1 MPRWANDRCSVSAS
15 IPVMLTISG
24 GQDSTVKL
32 FDALSGECLHVLP
45 GLESGTGSIAF
56 SPIGLGPRSA
66 GLIAGG
72 GWNGKLIVWDVS
84 VSGSLAF
91 TS

>member
-1 MPRWANDRCSVSAS
+1 MKTTWLWLREYLVL
-15 IPVMLTISG
+15 LTPAYWRSG

-32 FDALSGECLHVLP
+32 FNALSGECLHVLP

-56 SPIGLGPRSA
+56 SPAGLGRPS

-72 GWNGKLIVWDVS
+72 GWNGKLVLWDVA
-84 VSGSLAF
+84 VRVL
-91 TS
+91 